1 MSEENKNENV
11 NKSSKAGAFFGWL
24 FTAAICVA
32 AGWISCEL
40 WPRKVVMPPAPPAVV
55 SSVAYTNVVERE
67 YNLPSK
73 YIAHA
78 EPVQEVELLPQ
89 VDGYIE
95 EIKFKE
101 GDIVKAGDVLYII
114 DNDRY
119 MAIVNQRKADLA
131 AAEAESRRAA
141 RYNERMKKADSRGV
155 TELERDNAEA
165 AAASAAAA
173 VLQAKANL
181 VVAEYDLKKAKIIA
195 PISGQIGKTSAHVG
209 DYVSPSKGVLA
220 RIVQIDPMRVS
231 FPLTDRS
238 YVMWRRSQLD
248 GTEKPRRMRLLLPDG
263 SEYKEQGEWAF
274 DDNEMSKDTATIM
287 MRLSFPNKNRLLI
300 PNSYV
305 TLLVDFKTPPKYPSI
320 PQQAIVDTPGGN
332 VGVYVLKD
340 DNTVEIRNVKTL
352 EMFEGWVPIT
362 EGLKVGEKVIIAG
375 TRKLVNGMK
384 VVFATPTSN
393 EDLDPKFQQR
403 IIEK

>member
-1 MSEENKNENV
+1 MSEENKNEKE
-11 NKSSKAGAFFGWL
+11 NKASKIGAFFGWL
-24 FTAAICVA
+24 LTAVVCIA
-32 AGWISCEL
+32 AGWILCEL
-40 WPRKVVMPPAPPAVV
+40 WPRKMVAPPAPPAPV
-55 SSVAYTNVVERE
+55 STVAFEKVVEKE
-67 YNLPSK
+67 YNLPEK

-95 EIKFKE
+95 AIKFKE
-101 GDIVKAGDVLYII
+101 GDIVKAGDILYII
-114 DNDRY
+114 DNERY
-119 MAIVNQRKADLA
+119 LAIVNQRKADLA
-131 AAEAESRRAA
+131 AAEAEARRAA
-141 RYNERMKKADSRGV
+141 RYYERMKKADSRGV

-165 AAASAAAA
+165 EAASAAAA

-181 VVAEYDLKKAKIIA
+181 VVAEYDLKKAKVIA

-220 RIVQIDPMRVS
+220 RIVQIDPIRVS

-238 YVMWRRSQLD
+238 YVAWRRSQLD
-248 GTEKPRRMRLLLPDG
+248 GSEKPRRMRLILPDG
-263 SEYKEQGEWAF
+263 SEYRHQGEWAF

-305 TLLVDFKTPPKYPSI
+305 TLLVDFKTPPKYLSV
-320 PQQAIVDTPGGN
+320 PQQAIVDTTGGN
-332 VGVYVLKD
+332 VGVYILKE
-340 DNTVEIRNVKTL
+340 DNTVEMRNVKTL
-352 EMFEGWVPIT
+352 EMFEGWVPVT
-362 EGLKVGEKVIIAG
+362 EGLKLGEKVIISG
-375 TRKLVNGMK
+375 TRKLVPGMK
-384 VVFATPTSN
+384 VVLAKPTAN

>member
-1 MSEENKNENV
+1 MSEENKKDNV
-11 NKSSKAGAFFGWL
+11 RKESKAGAFFGWL
-24 FTAAICVA
+24 FTAAVCVA
-32 AGWISCEL
+32 AGWMACEL
-40 WPRKVVMPPAPPAVV
+40 WPRKVEAPPAPPAPV
-55 SSVAYTNVVERE
+55 STVAFATAVEKS
-67 YNLPSK
+67 YNLPER

-101 GDIVKAGDVLYII
+101 GDLVKEGDVLYVI
-114 DNDRY
+114 DNERY
-119 MAIVNQRKADLA
+119 LAIVNQRKADLA
-131 AAEAESRRAA
+131 AAEAEARRAA
-141 RYNERMKKADSRGV
+141 RYYERMKKADSRGV

-165 AAASAAAA
+165 ASASAAAA
-173 VLQAKANL
+173 VMQAKANL
-181 VVAEYDLKKAKIIA
+181 VVAEYDLKKAKVIA

-220 RIVQIDPMRVS
+220 RIVQVDPMRVS

-238 YVMWRRSQLD
+238 YVAWRRSQLD

-263 SEYKEQGEWAF
+263 SEYNHQGEWAF
-274 DDNEMSKDTATIM
+274 DDNEMSKDTATII
-287 MRLSFPNKNRLLI
+287 MRLSFPNKKRLLI

-305 TLLVDFKTPPKYPSI
+305 TLLVDFKTPPKYLCV
-320 PQQAIVDTPGGN
+320 PQQAIVDTTGGN
-332 VGVYVLKD
+332 VGVYVIKAD
-340 DNTVEIRNVKTL
+340 DTVEMRNVKTL
-352 EMFEGWVPIT
+352 EMFEGWVPVT
-362 EGLKVGEKVIIAG
+362 EGVNPGDRVVISG

-384 VVFATPTSN
+384 VTLAKPTAN